1 MLTTL
6 LLAALLAAAPT
17 DWAAEFAV
25 PPEPLTRADFE
36 EPPKRDAGQVDA
48 PSPED
53 IRRAAAALQA
63 EMAADQVLATRAGQR
78 LVLSAL
84 LCDATQLLVAPGRTT
99 RAARDRLRS
108 QAESAQL
115 RLDVLALTP
124 LACDAYP
131 VERLVGC
138 MGILP
143 AAACTEDDEL
153 AAQVLAAERL
163 ASVSP

>member
-1 MLTTL
+1 MTTTL
-6 LLAALLAAAPT
+6 LLAALIAATPT

-78 LVLSAL
+78 LVLSTL
-84 LCDATQLLVAPGRTT
+84 LCEAQQLVVAEGRTT
-99 RAARDRLRS
+99 RAARARLRA

-115 RLDVLALTP
+115 RLDVLALTQ
-124 LACDAYP
+124 LACDSYP

-138 MGILP
+138 LGLLP
-143 AAACTEDDEL
+143 SA
-153 AAQVLAAERL
+153 
-163 ASVSP
+163 